1 MNQHDLRDNRRRSGW
16 LVTPLLFMVALCANA
31 RTNTQTSA
39 HADAHSKTRAPAQK
53 SAPLLARND
62 PPQTVPRSSRASQN
76 LQLHEV
82 IITGSRIARPA
93 NDRVE
98 PTIEISPQT
107 FVKRGYDN
115 VGQAL
120 TELPEFGVQPSSQQ
134 NQQSAFGVGQSFVDL
149 YSLGSERT
157 LVLVNGRRF
166 VSSNTPSLNGPTNPG
181 SQVDLNDIP
190 VQLIKSVQTIS
201 IGGAPIYGA
210 DAIAG
215 TVNIIT
221 RDDYQGLAM
230 DAQAGTTSV
239 ADARDY
245 RLSALAGTNFAGGRG
260 NVLGVV
266 EYTLSDGIE
275 GPQVPYYAANASQF
289 FLAPATP
296 GPYQTVLTPN
306 ADVSQLSTSGVPYL
320 DNGFYTPGVP
330 NGAIGIVNSAGQPL
344 AFAPGSSALTPYNL
358 GQATGNPVWYQGGAG
373 VNLVNYQNLQDR
385 IERINADSTGHFN
398 WTDHVQ
404 TYWEGWFTGAHN
416 RALIA
421 QPLYDATIFGNPGT
435 PNGPLVISVYNPY
448 LSAADQTLIHNELLA
463 YEANGYPGAADFG
476 SVGAPLDPN
485 WDSTHFYLDRASTD
499 LESGGV
505 IDDDVL
511 GRGVLGTKGDFT
523 AFNHDYSWDV
533 TANYGYSRIDSHEP
547 IVDFQNLQN
556 ALNSVLNASGQIVC
570 APGET
575 NSPYSTESS
584 TCAPLNPFGQGSPS
598 AAARA
603 YVTHIATAESYDTQ
617 RDATANLTGPIVTLP
632 AGDWK
637 FAVGYENRRE
647 SQAFQPDAFL
657 SAQPPVSD
665 NTAQGI
671 EGAYHTNEVYAETLI
686 PVFEPKQDIPALH
699 RVELEGA
706 IRRVDNSIAGNSNT
720 WTASLRWAPTRD
732 ILFRYNKT
740 VAIRAPSITELFL
753 PAATSYS
760 FANDPCD
767 KNFVN
772 QGPDPALRAKNC
784 EAAGL
789 NPATFTSDVVNATA
803 QGLTSGSTAL
813 QSEVAHSYTYGFV
826 LTPRWVQNLS
836 ISVNYLSI
844 KMANAIESLT
854 LTDILDACYD
864 STDYPNQPEC
874 KDFTRNAA
882 GQIVSFHDGFVNAG
896 VLTFQGETFELDYRT
911 ALPWRLGAMEWSANY
926 LDTKTL
932 EIKVGSA
939 ATENEAGALTNTTN
953 EFAPKGR
960 GTFSTTYLKGPFSW
974 YWQVQYTSGMNFN
987 NQFTPTTQNPLSI
1000 GHWWLTNSSISYQV
1014 TGDVNL
1020 RLVVNNV
1027 FDKRPPLLALAG
1039 TPGNFFPS
1047 ASYYYEGIIGRSYLL
1062 EVHADLF

>member
-1 MNQHDLRDNRRRSGW
+1 MNHTDHHHDRRRLGW
-16 LVTPLLFMVALCANA
+16 LVAPLLLMAALCAQA
-31 RTNTQTSA
+31 QTSA
-39 HADAHSKTRAPAQK
+39 QTSAPKSAQK
-53 SAPLLARND
+53 LAQNSAPIKAPSD
-62 PPQTVPRSSRASQN
+62 PPQTVPQQRASTASS
-76 LQLHEV
+76 LHEV
-82 IITGSRIARPA
+82 VITGSRIARPP
-93 NDRVE
+93 NDRAE
-98 PTIEISPQT
+98 PTIEITPQT
-107 FVKRGYDN
+107 FVKRGYTN
-115 VGQAL
+115 IGQAL
-120 TELPEFGVQPSSQQ
+120 TELPEFGVQPASQQ

-149 YSLGSERT
+149 YSLGSQRT
-157 LVLVNGRRF
+157 LVLVNGNRF
-166 VSSNTPSLNGPTNPG
+166 VSSNTPSLGGATNPG

-190 VQLIKSVQTIS
+190 IQLIKSVQTIS

-221 RDDYQGLAM
+221 RNDYQGLAL
-230 DAQAGTTSV
+230 DAQGGTTSV
-239 ADARDY
+239 ASARDY

-275 GPQVPYYAANASQF
+275 GPQVPYYAANASES
-289 FLAPATP
+289 FLAPAIP
-296 GPYQTVLTPN
+296 GKYQTVLIPN

-320 DNGFYTPGVP
+320 DNGDGAGFYTPGVP
-330 NGAIGIVNSAGQPL
+330 NGAIGIVNAAGQPL
-344 AFAPGSSALTPYNL
+344 AFSPGSSALTPYNI
-358 GQATGNPVWYQGGAG
+358 GRPTGNPIWFSGGQG

-385 IERINADSTGHFN
+385 IERVNADTIGHFN

-404 TYWEGWFTGAHN
+404 TFWEGWFTGAHN
-416 RALIA
+416 RALIS
-421 QPLYDATIFGNPGT
+421 QPLYDADIFGAPGSPT
-435 PNGPLVISVYNPY
+435 GPLIMSVYNPY
-448 LSAADQTLIHNELLA
+448 LSPADQTLIHNELLA
-463 YEANGYPGAADFG
+463 YQADGYPGAGYFG

-485 WDSTHFYLDRASTD
+485 WNSTHFYLDRASTD

-505 IDDDVL
+505 INDDVL
-511 GRGVLGTKGDFT
+511 GRGVLGMKGDFK
-523 AFNHDYSWDV
+523 ALNHDYHWDI
-533 TANYGYSRIDSHEP
+533 TGNYGYSRVESHEP
-547 IVDFQNLQN
+547 IVDFQNLEN
-556 ALNSVLNASGQIVC
+556 ALNTVRNSSGQIVC

-575 NSPYSTESS
+575 NSPYSTEAS
-584 TCAPLNPFGQGSPS
+584 TCAPLNPFGLGSPS

-603 YVTHIATAESYDTQ
+603 YVTHIGTAESYDTQ
-617 RDATANLTGPIVTLP
+617 RDVTANLTGPLVTLP
-632 AGDWK
+632 AGDWQ
-637 FAVGYENRRE
+637 FAAGYENRRE
-647 SQAFQPDAFL
+647 AQVFQPDAFL
-657 SAQPPVSD
+657 AAQPPVSD
-665 NTAQGI
+665 STAQAI
-671 EGAYHTNEVYAETLI
+671 EGAYHTNEVYGETLI
-686 PVFEPKQDIPALH
+686 PLFEPKQDIPALH
-699 RVELEGA
+699 RVEVEGA

-732 ILFRYNKT
+732 IMFRYNKT

-753 PAATSYS
+753 PPATSDS

-772 QGPDPALRAKNC
+772 QGPNPALRAKNC

-826 LTPRWVQNLS
+826 FTPRWVRNLS
-836 ISVNYLSI
+836 FSVNYLSI

-864 STDYPNQPEC
+864 SAGYPNQPEC
-874 KDFTRNAA
+874 KDFTRSAQ
-882 GQIVSFHDGFVNAG
+882 GQITSFHAGFVNAG
-896 VLTFQGETFELDYRT
+896 VLTFQGETFELNYRT
-911 ALPWRLGAMEWSANY
+911 LLPRNLGAMEWTGNY

-939 ATENEAGALTNTTN
+939 ATENEAGALTNTTG

-960 GTFSTTYLKGPFSW
+960 GTLSTTYLKGPFSW
-974 YWQVQYTSGMNFN
+974 YWQVQYTSSMNFN

-1000 GHWWLTNSSISYQV
+1000 GHWWLTNSSLAYQV
-1014 TGDVNL
+1014 TGNVGL

-1027 FDKRPPLLALAG
+1027 FNKRPPLLALAG

-1047 ASYYYEGIIGRSYLL
+1047 ASYYYDGVIGRSYLL
-1062 EVHADLF
+1062 EVHADFF